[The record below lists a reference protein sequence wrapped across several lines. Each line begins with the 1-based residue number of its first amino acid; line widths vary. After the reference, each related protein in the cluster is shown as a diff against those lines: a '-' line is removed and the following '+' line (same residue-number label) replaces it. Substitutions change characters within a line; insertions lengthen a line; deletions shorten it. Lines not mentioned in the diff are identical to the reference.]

1 MNEFYEAV
9 SNLFEEL
16 HVTPEKEILQYSR
29 KNGKKQRR
37 I

>member
-9 SNLFEEL
+9 SNLFEDA
-16 HVTPEKEILQYSR
+16 VTPEKENIQYSR